1 MTDRIYGFIGD
12 HFFLSNFFVES
23 DGLTGEHRFQAAK
36 TSDPVWVRRILD
48 APTPSKAKYHGRSCT
63 LRLDWEAVKIDAM
76 RQVISVKFTGA
87 FLRAQLV
94 ATGDAELVEAN
105 VWNDRF
111 WGVDK
116 ATGVGEN
123 FLGRLLMEAR
133 AVIIGAAS
141 S

>member
-1 MTDRIYGFIGD
+1 MTDRIYGFAGQ
-12 HFFLSNFFVES
+12 HAFLSNFFVES

-36 TSDPVWVRRILD
+36 TSDPTWVRRILD

-63 LRLDWEAVKIDAM
+63 LRQDWEAVKIDAM
-76 RQVISVKFTGA
+76 RQVVSVKFTGEP
-87 FLRAQLV
+87 LRTQLI
-94 ATGDAELVEAN
+94 ATGDAELIEAN

-116 ATGVGEN
+116 ASGVGEN

-133 AVIIGAAS
+133 TALVSAATA
-141 S
+141 